1 MLTASCGDL
10 CDVYRLP
17 WRGHACKYLWLVDTG
32 KVVTWSCGSSLDK
45 YVLPPHPGALE
56 QDLYKTASW
65 LAAMG

>member
-32 KVVTWSCGSSLDK
+32 EGRDMELR
-45 YVLPPHPGALE
+45 LIL
-56 QDLYKTASW
+56 
-65 LAAMG
+65 